1 MINRRR
7 FMISAM
13 ASGVLVARSAG
24 SAMASHFAAE
34 HAALPSGIPD
44 ADDLAAEW
52 CTAAELK
59 SLPSVHN
66 TLGAAA
72 TDADILSV
80 SALAFPPLS
89 FGGTS
94 AELLLNGKTVA
105 AQQYRWYPYQILRRG
120 VVEGVEVQTAVALL
134 ADQPGV
140 LFRIR
145 IHNPGSARNLHLTL
159 NFQGMIRQYAAG
171 WAWPHPSPRNP
182 TEFSITLLDDR
193 SGVTIKDSKSPALA
207 IYQIKPAPQH
217 LHTGA
222 KGAHGTWRVNLA
234 AKDAWRA
241 DMVLVCGQWPEE
253 VQAQARAAVYNFD
266 ARFDGSRASWQRR
279 YAAAFTPGNSVYSG
293 SLPRL
298 QTADEKVRR
307 VYYMSVASLLD
318 LCRTGMPLYDRAYVT
333 GSPQD
338 AVTVMYFWDTSTW
351 ATVFSLLDPAILRR
365 ILLGWLKLNIH
376 SCYAQDCLTG
386 KGVGPWYSF
395 NDYVVFSLLL
405 RYVCVTGD
413 RDFLL
418 EPAGSGTV
426 MEAMDQ
432 IATWWRKL
440 VRPGTGLA
448 DYGGVRNLLECVP
461 SYIGIVPSLNAAN
474 VFMMR
479 QTARLWRQLGRHRRA
494 DELENLAHELAGRVM
509 GLYVGGQGYW
519 ACLHADGRRVPVRT
533 CIDFFTI
540 TQCMADDIS
549 PAVRQ
554 QMLNFV
560 STQLLTDHWMR
571 ALSPLD
577 PAARSPL
584 ARRPDH
590 GWTGAYD
597 AWPAYT
603 VEAMAQLGEPAAALA
618 FMQRCEGVTRAGPFG
633 QSHELIGR
641 SRDAPASKT
650 QMYDLTAGGCFA
662 EVIIRSLFGFYPL
675 PGRPMLRGP
684 RVNRYFSG
692 SLYNVK
698 ANGRYLDLISSSRG
712 ISVTPVTL

>member
-13 ASGVLVARSAG
+13 ASGVFVARTAG
-24 SAMASHFAAE
+24 HSMAPHIVAEAA
-34 HAALPSGIPD
+34 ASPTGIPD

-72 TDADILSV
+72 TGTDILSV
-80 SALAFPPLS
+80 SAMAFPPLS
-89 FGGTS
+89 FGGNS
-94 AELLLNGKTVA
+94 AELLINGNVVS
-105 AQQYRWYPYQILRRG
+105 AQQYRWYPYQVLRRG
-120 VVEGVEVQTAVALL
+120 AVAGVEVQTAVALL
-134 ADQPGV
+134 ADRPGAM
-140 LFRIR
+140 FRIR
-145 IHNPGSARNLHLTL
+145 IHNPGSARNMHLTL
-159 NFQGMIRQYAAG
+159 NFQGMIRQYASG
-171 WAWPHPSPRNP
+171 WAWPHSSPQNP
-182 TEFSITLLDDR
+182 AEFAIDLLEDR
-193 SGVTIKDSKSPALA
+193 SGVTITDSKSPAVA
-207 IYQIKPAPQH
+207 IYRIKPAPQH

-222 KGAHGTWRVNLA
+222 KGAQGTWRVNLA
-234 AKDAWRA
+234 AKDTWHA
-241 DMVLVCGQWPEE
+241 DIVLVCGQWPSE
-253 VQAQARAAVYNFD
+253 VQAQARAAVNNFD
-266 ARFDGSRASWQRR
+266 VQFDDSRASWQRR
-279 YAAAFTPGNSVYSG
+279 YAAAFTPGNSIYSG

-365 ILLGWLKLNIH
+365 ILLGWLKLDIH

-386 KGVGPWYSF
+386 NGVGPWYSF

-418 EPAGSGTV
+418 EPAGSRTV

-461 SYIGIVPSLNAAN
+461 SYIGVVPSLNAAN

-479 QTARLWRQLGRHRRA
+479 QTAQLWRQLDRHSRA
-494 DELENLAHELAGRVM
+494 DELENLAHDLAGRVM
-509 GLYVGGQGYW
+509 GLYVNGQGYW
-519 ACLHADGRRVPVRT
+519 ACLHSHGRREPVRT

-540 TQCMADDIS
+540 TQCMAEDLS
-549 PAVRQ
+549 PAMKR
-554 QMLNFV
+554 QMLDFV

-571 ALSPLD
+571 ALSPQD

-603 VEAMAQLGEPAAALA
+603 VEAMAQLGAPVAALD
-618 FMQRCEGVTRAGPFG
+618 FLRRCETVTHAGPFG
-633 QSHELIGR
+633 QSHELLGR
-641 SRDAPASKT
+641 SRDALASKT

-662 EVIIRSLFGFYPL
+662 EVVIRSLFGFYPL
-675 PGRPMLRGP
+675 PGTPILRGP
-684 RVNRYFSG
+684 QINRHFSG

-698 ANGRYLDLISSSRG
+698 SNGRYLDLTSSNRG
-712 ISVTPVTL
+712 ISVNPANL